1 MHLPPLID
9 KIAQRLSPQLNP
21 LCEPIVEHADRS
33 HGRGTPHLD
42 IDVRAYYQGCYRSA
56 NLVSQISEFVVLF
69 RLELSEICGS
79 LHPGFTCYFIEDATD
94 LGQGLER
101 ERERRGR
108 GGEWGGA
115 HRGLGEDI
123 VGHQRVTTTI
133 VAAYHFVTI
142 DATATTSEQI

>member
-101 ERERRGR
+101 EREERERRRVGR
-108 GGEWGGA
+108 GSPWLGRG
-115 HRGLGEDI
+115 HRRTSA
-123 VGHQRVTTTI
+123 GHDDHRRCLPFCHYRRHRHHQ
-133 VAAYHFVTI
+133 
-142 DATATTSEQI
+142 